1 MEATLGQIN
10 AFGFNFAPRGWAT
23 CSGQLV
29 AISSNTALF
38 SLLGTMYGGDGR
50 TTFAYPDL
58 RGRASMNQG
67 RHPGSAFDWRVGQ
80 TAGQEYHTLSIL
92 EMPNHSH
99 NAAFTPG
106 PMDTEANLKA
116 STDVAT
122 QDAPT
127 EGAYLAHNDGGRNPG
142 VFMYRPDAGNGQVS
156 LGGASGGSGIGGQV
170 TLQST
175 GGSQSFQL
183 LQPTLA
189 VNYSIAT
196 IGIYPSRS

>member
-1 MEATLGQIN
+1 MEATIGQIS

-50 TTFAYPDL
+50 TSFGYPDL
-58 RGRASMNQG
+58 RGRTSISQG
-67 RHPGSAFDWRVGQ
+67 RHPGSAFDWQIGQ
-80 TAGQEYHTLSIL
+80 AAGQEYHTLSTL

-99 NAAFTPG
+99 AAAFTPG

-122 QDAPT
+122 TDTPAN
-127 EGAYLAHNDGGRNPG
+127 GSYLAHNDGGRGDG

-156 LGGASGGSGIGGQV
+156 LGGASGGSGMGGQV

-175 GGSQSFQL
+175 GGSRSFPL
-183 LQPTLA
+183 LQPSLA

-196 IGIYPSRS
+196 IGLYPSRN